1 MFNLIFN
8 NFKDGAIPLK
18 NGGNSVSRLFTD
30 FKNLY
35 FNFSTVAVDKFSLKN
50 LACPNI
56 YPLELEN
63 LDFENVCSYIPDAF
77 RGTIIKHRIPIL
89 IYFPTEGFDLYDRN
103 LWLHRILYQFKINGY
118 RNNAK
123 FLIYGDLTID
133 RQLAKFN
140 ANLEN
145 IEYKDLLCRKYVL
158 PDDFFTE
165 TQTNF
170 QCFGVNYFER
180 SYWSNY
186 NNYLQNPPNLKK
198 AKKLAVIPKKVF
210 NPRLKKSEFLSYN
223 RHPRFHRLAFLYS
236 IYKEKLN
243 DCAYLSIIAKDEN
256 LICKIDE
263 QTSRD
268 ASRLI
273 DYSAEEILDFFQK
286 LPNRYV
292 PYEEKHSHNLITYT
306 EKNQFIDTWYSLV
319 TETEISNH
327 SIFLTEKTYKP
338 ILNLHPF
345 MIWGS
350 PFSLAYLRSIGYKTF
365 PNMFDESYDL
375 EENPKIRLQMIIS
388 EMLKFNKL
396 TPQEKYR
403 RLCLDKNNIIH
414 NQQHFNSRSEFALH
428 TAYKNILLQILPMY
442 TVKKKNRKLSL
453 R

>member
-8 NFKDGAIPLK
+8 NFKDGHIPLK
-18 NGGNSVSRLFTD
+18 NGGNSFSRLFAD
-30 FKNLY
+30 LKNLY
-35 FNFSTVAVDKFSLKN
+35 FNFSTVAVDNFSLKD
-50 LACPNI
+50 LSCPNI

-63 LDFENVCSYIPDAF
+63 LNFKNICSFIPDTF
-77 RGTIIKHRIPIL
+77 RNTIIEHRIPIL

-103 LWLHRILYQFKINGY
+103 LWMHRMLHEFKINGY
-118 RNNAK
+118 KNNAK
-123 FLIYGDLTID
+123 FLIYGDLSIES
-133 RQLAKFN
+133 QLTEFN
-140 ANLEN
+140 TNLEN
-145 IEYKDLLCRKYVL
+145 KEYKDLLCRRYVL

-165 TQTNF
+165 IQTNF
-170 QCFGVNYFER
+170 KCFGVNYFEKT
-180 SYWSNY
+180 YCNNY
-186 NNYLQNPPNLKK
+186 YNYLQTRPN
-198 AKKLAVIPKKVF
+198 AKKLAVTPKKVF
-210 NPRLKKSEFLSYN
+210 NPRLKKADFLSYN
-223 RHPRFHRLAFLYS
+223 RHPRFNRLAFIYS
-236 IYKEKLN
+236 IYKRNLN
-243 DCAYLSIIAKDEN
+243 NYAYLSVVAKDEN

-263 QTSRD
+263 QTCRD

-273 DYSAEEILDFFQK
+273 DDSEEEISNFFQE

-292 PYEEKHSHNLITYT
+292 PYEEKNSHNLITYT

-319 TETEISNH
+319 TETEISDH

-375 EENPKIRLQMIIS
+375 EKNPKIRLERIVNEMI
-388 EMLKFNKL
+388 KFKNL
-396 TPQEKYR
+396 TSGEKYR
-403 RLCLDKNNIIH
+403 RLHLDRDNIIH
-414 NQQHFNSRSEFALH
+414 NQQHFKSRSEFALH
-428 TAYKNILLQILPMY
+428 TVFKNILLQILPMY

>member
-8 NFKDGAIPLK
+8 NFKDGHIPLK
-18 NGGNSVSRLFTD
+18 NGDNSVSRLFLD
-30 FKNLY
+30 FRNLY
-35 FNFSTVAVDKFSLKN
+35 FNFSAVAVNKFTLKD
-50 LACPNI
+50 LSCPNI

-63 LDFENVCSYIPDAF
+63 LDFENVCSVIPDAF
-77 RGTIIKHRIPIL
+77 RETIIENRIPIL

-103 LWLHRILYQFKINGY
+103 LWLHRILYEFKINGY
-118 RNNAK
+118 KNNAK
-123 FLIYGDLTID
+123 FLIYGDLTIE
-133 RQLAKFN
+133 RQLAKFTT
-140 ANLEN
+140 NLEN
-145 IEYKDLLCRKYVL
+145 IEYKDLLCRRYFL

-165 TQTNF
+165 IQTNF
-170 QCFGVNYFER
+170 KCFGVNYFEKT
-180 SYWSNY
+180 YCNNY
-186 NNYLQNPPNLKK
+186 YNYLQSQPN
-198 AKKLAVIPKKVF
+198 AKKLAVTPKKIF
-210 NPRLKKSEFLSYN
+210 NPNFKKVDFLSYN
-223 RHPRFHRLAFLYS
+223 RHPRFNRLAFIHS
-236 IYKEKLN
+236 VYKKNLN
-243 DCAYLSIIAKDEN
+243 NYAYLSVVAKDEN
-256 LICKIDE
+256 LICKINE
-263 QTSRD
+263 QTCRD

-273 DYSAEEILDFFQK
+273 DYPTEEILDFFQK
-286 LPNRYV
+286 LPNRCV

-365 PNMFDESYDL
+365 PNMFDENYDL

-414 NQQHFNSRSEFALH
+414 NQQHFKSRSEFALH
-428 TAYKNILLQILPMY
+428 TVYKNILLQILPMY